1 MADLAAQLHA
11 LADRLD
17 ALAPPQV
24 VGEPAHQHGPGIV
37 HDTVLCPACATE
49 HRAPGARVEVR

>member
-1 MADLAAQLHA
+1 
-11 LADRLD
+11 
-17 ALAPPQV
+17 
-24 VGEPAHQHGPGIV
+24 V